1 MINKFLK
8 KNNPNRVIILGKT
21 GFIASNL
28 ISLLKKNKIKFISLS
43 SKDINL
49 LSQSSSNKL
58 NNIIKKN
65 DSLVFISSIAPVKNY
80 SMFLKN
86 IIMCKNFLNLKVLNN
101 ISHFIYIS
109 SDAVYSD
116 SKNLISE
123 KSKTDPDSLH
133 GIMHITREKLFKN
146 YFKKNISILRPTLIY
161 GETDPHNG
169 YGPNK
174 FIRDIKN
181 KKQLSIFGNG
191 EEKRDHVWIQ
201 DVVNIIYL
209 CLIYRFIGT
218 LNIVSG
224 KIISFSKIANII
236 INYSK
241 KNIKL
246 NKIERTGPMPHN
258 GYRAF
263 DNKLLIKTFNYKF
276 NDFKKVL
283 KSIYKNYK

>member
-86 IIMCKNFLNLKVLNN
+86 ILMCKNFLNLKVLNN

-116 SKNLISE
+116 SKTLISE

-146 YFKKNISILRPTLIY
+146 YFKKNISILRPT
-161 GETDPHNG
+161 
-169 YGPNK
+169 
-174 FIRDIKN
+174 
-181 KKQLSIFGNG
+181 
-191 EEKRDHVWIQ
+191 
-201 DVVNIIYL
+201 
-209 CLIYRFIGT
+209 
-218 LNIVSG
+218 
-224 KIISFSKIANII
+224 
-236 INYSK
+236 
-241 KNIKL
+241 
-246 NKIERTGPMPHN
+246 
-258 GYRAF
+258 
-263 DNKLLIKTFNYKF
+263 
-276 NDFKKVL
+276 
-283 KSIYKNYK
+283 